1 MVDEDLLQQYCM
13 LVALT
18 TCLIKF
24 LLDWFSAAFSLP
36 KQIEKSKI
44 QGELICSSRNCVFKG
59 GNYEHQFQIIANV
72 SNFYC
77 IIVMLSIKEHIIL
90 ITSCVRSICGI
101 LI

>member
-1 MVDEDLLQQYCM
+1 MIKVAQSSHDFFSQSSVFMVDEDLLQQYCM

-44 QGELICSSRNCVFKG
+44 QG
-59 GNYEHQFQIIANV
+59 
-72 SNFYC
+72 
-77 IIVMLSIKEHIIL
+77 
-90 ITSCVRSICGI
+90 
-101 LI
+101 